1 MAEPAQLP
9 GSRIPTI
16 PAIQRT
22 NVILVAITA
31 VILGFFDS
39 TPAAYGCL
47 LGGAV
52 VIANLWILSLM
63 GSMILAAAGA
73 GVSGTMAKFGVLA
86 IPLKMLIVVGLVY
99 LLFTRTHIDGLGFGL
114 GVLTQMTA
122 AIIETGRASRRSS
135 S

>member
-1 MAEPAQLP
+1 MPFSL
-9 GSRIPTI
+9 GGRMPTI

-22 NVILVAITA
+22 NILLVAVTA
-31 VILGFFDS
+31 AVLGWFDS
-39 TPAAYGCL
+39 TAAAYGCL
-47 LGGAV
+47 LGGVV

-63 GSMILAAAGA
+63 GGLILAAAGA

-99 LLFTRTHIDGLGFGL
+99 LLFTRSHIDGFGFAL

-122 AIIETGRASRRSS
+122 AIIETGRASLRGPG
-135 S
+135 

>member
-1 MAEPAQLP
+1 MPFAL
-9 GSRIPTI
+9 SDRMPTI

-22 NVILVAITA
+22 NVVLVAITA
-31 VILGFFDS
+31 AILGWFHS
-39 TPAAYGCL
+39 MPAAYGCI
-47 LGGAV
+47 LGGVV

-63 GSMILAAAGA
+63 GGLILAAAGA
-73 GVSGTMAKFGVLA
+73 GVSGAMAKFGVVA

-99 LLFTRTHIDGLGFGL
+99 LLFTRSRVDGFGFAL

-122 AIIETGRASRRSS
+122 AIIETGRASLRSS